1 MRHLQSSANNS
12 LVTLVSGAFR
22 YFKVLFKI
30 GQEELQLSLKGL
42 FFREEIVLLG
52 VVFLLFLLG
61 FEAGKD

>member
-30 GQEELQLSLKGL
+30 RQEELQLSLKGL

>member
-1 MRHLQSSANNS
+1 MRHLKSGAHNS

-30 GQEELQLSLKGL
+30 RQEELQLSLKGL

-52 VVFLLFLLG
+52 VVFLFLLLG